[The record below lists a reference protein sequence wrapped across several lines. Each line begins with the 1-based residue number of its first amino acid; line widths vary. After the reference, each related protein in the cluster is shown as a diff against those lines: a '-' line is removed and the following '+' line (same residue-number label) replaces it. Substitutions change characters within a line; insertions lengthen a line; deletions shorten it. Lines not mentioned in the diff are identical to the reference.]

1 MAGESAREG
10 SQMDETTS
18 QVVSVDGHRITLTHL
33 DKVLYPETGTTKADV
48 LGYYAAIAEVLVPHA
63 ANRAATRKRWVHGVG
78 TPEKPEK
85 MFFQKNLEESAPGWV
100 QRHSI
105 EHTDHTNVYPLVNDV
120 ATLTWL
126 GQMSAL
132 ELHVPQWQFGRDGS
146 RRNPDRLVLDLDP
159 GEGVTLP
166 ECADV
171 ARLARAILRDMG
183 LDPFPVT
190 SGSKGIHLYAALD
203 LTHTSDEISQ
213 VAHELARA
221 LEADHPDLV
230 VSDMKKSIRGGKVLV
245 DWSQNNAAKT
255 TITPYS
261 LRGTF
266 RPMVA
271 MPRTWRELAEPGLA
285 QLDYRQALSRVEHGG
300 DPLAALLGAHDSG
313 RRDSGGSGAGPEAG
327 PGDPE
332 PGAGAGAPAGDPARG
347 DRLAAYRSKR
357 TAGRTPEP
365 VPGPGAGVGNSA
377 AAGPG
382 ATAAGGHS
390 FVIQEHHARNLHY
403 DFRLEHEG
411 VLASWALPRGVP
423 TDPAKNR
430 LAVRTEDHPLEY
442 GAFEGVIPAGEYGA
456 GTVSI
461 WDSGTYDLEKWRD
474 DEVIATL
481 HGEPGGGL
489 DGARRF
495 ALIRTNA
502 RDQGAHDRSAQNW
515 LIHLMKPKAGSRP
528 AQERTAAART
538 SAAQSAAAQSAAAQS
553 VAAQTAG
560 SESTRTTA
568 TGPGATDGEGGPG
581 VGASPTATPADPG
594 VRPDASP
601 IGRYSPMLATAG
613 SAADLVTDIRWA
625 FEPKWDG
632 IRALA
637 YLSTAG
643 TERPVRLFT
652 RAGNDVTEAYPELLA
667 ALPDAV
673 DAASAVL
680 DGEIVA
686 LDRSGRPNF
695 GLLQSRMHLTRR
707 TVAAAAAATPV
718 QYLVFD
724 VLEHEG
730 SDLNR
735 TPYSV
740 RRTILESLVSGDG
753 PVQLSPD
760 LPGDAQ
766 DALRVSRELGLEGIV
781 AKDAD
786 AGYDGGRRSR
796 SWIKVKH
803 HRAQEVVIGG
813 WRTGNGNRARSLG
826 SLLLG
831 IPSETGLDYIG
842 RVGTGFRDR
851 DLAALRSRL
860 DTLAQA
866 ENPFTAVP
874 AADVRDAHWV
884 RPVLVGEVDYLE
896 WTSDGRLRHPSWRGW
911 RPDKAPDEV
920 VRED

>member
-1 MAGESAREG
+1 MNEA
-10 SQMDETTS
+10 TS
-18 QVVSVDGHRITLTHL
+18 QIVSVDGHRMTLTHL

-63 ANRAATRKRWVHGVG
+63 ANRATTRKRWVHGVG

-85 MFFQKNLEESAPGWV
+85 MFFQKNLEDSAPSWV

-166 ECADV
+166 DCAEV

-271 MPRTWRELAEPGLA
+271 MPRTWRELAEPGLT
-285 QLDYRQALSRVEHGG
+285 QLDYRQALSRVEHSG
-300 DPLAALLGAHDSG
+300 DPLAPLLGAHG
-313 RRDSGGSGAGPEAG
+313 TEVHGSGAHGTTH
-327 PGDPE
+327 
-332 PGAGAGAPAGDPARG
+332 AGAGDADAGAADPDPG
-347 DRLAAYRSKR
+347 DRLAVYRSKR
-357 TAGRTPEP
+357 SAARTPEP
-365 VPGPGAGVGNSA
+365 VPDAGAA
-377 AAGPG
+377 P
-382 ATAAGGHS
+382 ATAQTDRQS

-423 TDPAKNR
+423 TDAAKNH

-442 GAFEGVIPAGEYGA
+442 GGFEGEIPAGEYGA

-461 WDSGTYDLEKWRD
+461 WDRGHYDLEKWRE

-489 DGARRF
+489 DGSRRF

-502 RDQGAHDRSAQNW
+502 QGQGSHDRSAQNW
-515 LIHLMKPKAGSRP
+515 LIHLMKPKAGAGARRRTESAAAAVTGAPTAP
-528 AQERTAAART
+528 ADDGAAAR
-538 SAAQSAAAQSAAAQS
+538 SGADS
-553 VAAQTAG
+553 
-560 SESTRTTA
+560 
-568 TGPGATDGEGGPG
+568 GPGADAGAG
-581 VGASPTATPADPG
+581 VGTGGAPTD
-594 VRPDASP
+594 RPDASP
-601 IGRYSPMLATAG
+601 RGRYAPMLATLG
-613 SAADLVTDIRWA
+613 SAADLVADIRWA

-637 YLSTAG
+637 YLSTTG
-643 TERPVRLFT
+643 TERPVHLFT
-652 RAGNDVTEAYPELLA
+652 RAGNEVTDAYPELLTAIPA
-667 ALPDAV
+667 AV
-673 DAASAVL
+673 HAASAVL

-724 VLEHEG
+724 VLEREG
-730 SDLNR
+730 VDLSR
-735 TPYSV
+735 TPYSE
-740 RRTILESLVSGDG
+740 RRAILESLVAGDG
-753 PVQLSPD
+753 AVQLSPD

-766 DALRVSRELGLEGIV
+766 TAVRVSRELGLEGIV

-786 AGYDGGRRSR
+786 GGYEGGRRSR
-796 SWIKVKH
+796 SWIKIKH
-803 HRAQEVVIGG
+803 HRSQEVVIGG
-813 WRTGNGNRARSLG
+813 WRTGNGNRSRSLG

-831 IPSETGLDYIG
+831 IPSATGLEYVG

-851 DLAALRSRL
+851 DLVALRGRL
-860 DTLAQA
+860 DRLAQA

-896 WTSDGRLRHPSWRGW
+896 WTADGRLRHPSWRGR
-911 RPDKAPDEV
+911 RPDKTAAEV
-920 VRED
+920 VREA

>member
-1 MAGESAREG
+1 MNEA
-10 SQMDETTS
+10 TS

-78 TPEKPEK
+78 TVEKPEK
-85 MFFQKNLEESAPGWV
+85 MFFQKNLEDSAPSWV

-166 ECADV
+166 ECAEV

-183 LDPFPVT
+183 LDPLPVT

-285 QLDYRQALSRVEHGG
+285 QLDYKQALSRVEHGG
-300 DPLAALLGAHDSG
+300 DPLAALLGAHGSEA
-313 RRDSGGSGAGPEAG
+313 REPARDGAR
-327 PGDPE
+327 D
-332 PGAGAGAPAGDPARG
+332 AGADAPAPDPG
-347 DRLAAYRSKR
+347 DRLAVYRSKR
-357 TAGRTPEP
+357 SAARTPEP
-365 VPGPGAGVGNSA
+365 VPEAG
-377 AAGPG
+377 
-382 ATAAGGHS
+382 TAAVTASPDRQG

-423 TDPAKNR
+423 TDPAKNH

-442 GAFEGVIPAGEYGA
+442 GGFEGEIPAGEYGA

-461 WDSGTYDLEKWRD
+461 WDRGRYDLEKWRE

-489 DGARRF
+489 EGTRRF

-502 RDQGAHDRSAQNW
+502 QGQGSHDRSAQNW
-515 LIHLMKPKAGSRP
+515 LIHLMKPKAGARVRRAVAP
-528 AQERTAAART
+528 AAA
-538 SAAQSAAAQSAAAQS
+538 SAAESAAA
-553 VAAQTAG
+553 
-560 SESTRTTA
+560 EPDTA
-568 TGPGATDGEGGPG
+568 TTSGHPSPETGADSGRTPGTAPGAETGGVAPG
-581 VGASPTATPADPG
+581 G
-594 VRPDASP
+594 RPDASP
-601 IGRYSPMLATAG
+601 RGRYTPMLATLG

-637 YLSTAG
+637 YLSTVGA
-643 TERPVRLFT
+643 ERPVRLFT
-652 RAGNDVTEAYPELLA
+652 RAGNEVTDAYPELLA
-667 ALPDAV
+667 AVPTAV
-673 DAASAVL
+673 DTASAVL

-724 VLEHEG
+724 VLERDG
-730 SDLNR
+730 VDLSR
-735 TPYSV
+735 TPYSE
-740 RRTILESLVSGDG
+740 RRAILESLVTGDG
-753 PVQLSPD
+753 AVQLSPD

-766 DALRVSRELGLEGIV
+766 DAVRVSRELGLEGIV

-786 AGYDGGRRSR
+786 GGYEGGRRSR
-796 SWIKVKH
+796 SWIKIKH

-813 WRTGNGNRARSLG
+813 WRTGNGNRSRSLG

-831 IPSETGLDYIG
+831 IPSEAGLEYVG

-851 DLAALRSRL
+851 DLVVLRGRL
-860 DTLAQA
+860 DRLAQA
-866 ENPFTAVP
+866 ESPFAAVP

-911 RPDKAPDEV
+911 RPDKAAEEV
-920 VRED
+920 VREA

>member
-1 MAGESAREG
+1 MNEATG
-10 SQMDETTS
+10 

-48 LGYYAAIAEVLVPHA
+48 LAYYAAIAEVLVPHA

-78 TPEKPEK
+78 TADKPEK
-85 MFFQKNLEESAPGWV
+85 MFFQKNLEDSAPSWV
-100 QRHSI
+100 QRRSI
-105 EHTDHTNVYPLVNDV
+105 QHADHVNVYPLVNDV

-166 ECADV
+166 ECAEV
-171 ARLARAILRDMG
+171 ARLARSILRDMG

-221 LEADHPDLV
+221 LESDHPDLV
-230 VSDMKKSIRGGKVLV
+230 VSDMKKSIRTGKVLV

-271 MPRTWRELAEPGLA
+271 MPRTWRELTEPGLS
-285 QLDYRQALSRVEHGG
+285 QLDYTQALSRIEHGG
-300 DPLAALLGAHDSG
+300 DPLAALLGAHETGVHETGADETG
-313 RRDSGGSGAGPEAG
+313 ADAAAPGSE
-327 PGDPE
+327 
-332 PGAGAGAPAGDPARG
+332 
-347 DRLAAYRSKR
+347 DRLAVYRSKR
-357 TAGRTPEP
+357 TAARTPEP
-365 VPGPGAGVGNSA
+365 VPPPGSVSSRSGSSGGPDGSGSA
-377 AAGPG
+377 DARTGRQ
-382 ATAAGGHS
+382 S

-423 TDPAKNR
+423 TDPSKNH

-442 GAFEGVIPAGEYGA
+442 GGFEGEIPAGEYGA

-461 WDSGTYDLEKWRD
+461 WDRGRYDLEKWRD

-489 DGARRF
+489 DGDRRF
-495 ALIRTNA
+495 ALIRTSDGG
-502 RDQGAHDRSAQNW
+502 RGVQERSPQNW
-515 LIHLMKPKAGSRP
+515 LIHMMKPK
-528 AQERTAAART
+528 TAARPRRATARED
-538 SAAQSAAAQSAAAQS
+538 AASEP
-553 VAAQTAG
+553 AG
-560 SESTRTTA
+560 E
-568 TGPGATDGEGGPG
+568 PG
-581 VGASPTATPADPG
+581 
-594 VRPDASP
+594 
-601 IGRYSPMLATAG
+601 AG
-613 SAADLVTDIRWA
+613 SAADDPRPDVRNGSADAAPDARPDGSTRGRYAPMLATLGSATDLVPDIRWA

-643 TERPVRLFT
+643 AERPVRLFT
-652 RAGNDVTEAYPELLA
+652 RAGNEVTDAYPELLA
-667 ALPDAV
+667 AVPAAV
-673 DAASAVL
+673 DASSAVL

-707 TVAAAAAATPV
+707 TLAAAAAATPV

-724 VLEHEG
+724 VLERDG
-730 SDLNR
+730 VDLSR
-735 TPYSV
+735 TPYSE
-740 RRTILESLVSGDG
+740 RRVILEALVTGDG
-753 PVQLSPD
+753 PAQLSPE
-760 LPGDAQ
+760 LPGDAE
-766 DALRVSRELGLEGIV
+766 AAVRVSRELGLEGVV

-786 AGYDGGRRSR
+786 SGYEGGRRSR
-796 SWIKVKH
+796 SWIKIKH

-813 WRTGNGNRARSLG
+813 WRTGNGNRSRSLG

-831 IPSETGLDYIG
+831 IPSATGLEHVG

-851 DLAALRSRL
+851 DLVTLRGRL
-860 DTLAQA
+860 DRLAQA
-866 ENPFTAVP
+866 ESPFTAVP

-884 RPVLVGEVDYLE
+884 RPVLVGEVDFLE
-896 WTSDGRLRHPSWRGW
+896 WTPDGRLRHPSWRGW
-911 RPDKAPDEV
+911 RPDKAAADV
-920 VRED
+920 VRET